1 MVSSFTND
9 GVTPPAP
16 ELDVKWSGPRVVRTE
31 ANPYIDPGIDF
42 SGDPGRTDQSQAS
55 DADVN
60 IIMKRYLQTGVLPS
74 VSGTPLYDDFS
85 DTVDYHEAMNIV
97 IRAQQQFDGLDAF
110 VRARFQNDP
119 AQFLEFVSDPK
130 NAQEMISL
138 GIASERPQSDTD
150 RIVEA
155 VRASGK
161 KSKPNP
167 SPADPVSDD

>member
-1 MVSSFTND
+1 MVWSSCFP
-9 GVTPPAP
+9 VTI
-16 ELDVKWSGPRVVRTE
+16 

-110 VRARFQNDP
+110 VRAPSRGPTTIYN
-119 AQFLEFVSDPK
+119 V
-130 NAQEMISL
+130 
-138 GIASERPQSDTD
+138 ERS
-150 RIVEA
+150 
-155 VRASGK
+155 
-161 KSKPNP
+161 NP
-167 SPADPVSDD
+167 TLR